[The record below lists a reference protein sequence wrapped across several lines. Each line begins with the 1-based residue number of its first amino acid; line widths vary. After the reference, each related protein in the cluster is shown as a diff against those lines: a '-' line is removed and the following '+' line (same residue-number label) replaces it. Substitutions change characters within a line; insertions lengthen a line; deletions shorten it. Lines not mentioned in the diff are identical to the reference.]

1 MSKSKSNQAFQ
12 QSADGPKSNKLRILM
27 ADDDPQEHILMMMAA
42 EGVSTPLV
50 FDFVP
55 DGAKLLTDLYVPSRM
70 DELPNLIILDLRMPR
85 LDGHRTLE
93 ELQAHPLFWQVPVV
107 VFTSSAR
114 IEDQA
119 LSYARGAVMFQT
131 KPSSFA
137 GMEEFLERAIKIA
150 KSTDEYEDV
159 EDYETINITDVV
171 DVTTDHHIRLS
182 DPRSDRSPT

>member
-1 MSKSKSNQAFQ
+1 
-12 QSADGPKSNKLRILM
+12 M

-42 EGVSTPLV
+42 EGLSTPLV
-50 FDFVP
+50 FDFVA
-55 DGAKLLTDLYVPSRM
+55 DGAKLLTDLYVPSQI

-93 ELQAHPLFWQVPVV
+93 ELQAHPIFWQIPVV

-119 LSYARGAVMFQT
+119 LSYARGAVLFQT

-150 KSTDEYEDV
+150 KSTDSYEDPGEYEV
-159 EDYETINITDVV
+159 INITDVI
-171 DVTTDHHIRLS
+171 DVTTDRKTRLPA
-182 DPRSDRSPT
+182 PRSDRSQT